1 YSDDQA
7 LSDFLW
13 RISGK
18 RLSAKDDLTPA
29 KSRLD
34 EIVERVQTVLDMHP
48 ENFQLKV
55 RLYPKYTEGRIAS
68 YKPATRTIMVF
79 ADRVTDGVFAHEVA
93 HAVLCDYFGT
103 APSEKVQEILSQYV
117 DRNLWE
123 DY

>member
-1 YSDDQA
+1 MNLWAPVAELRAEESSASFRLFKTRFTEIAYSDDQA

-55 RLYPKYTEGRIAS
+55 RLYP
-68 YKPATRTIMVF
+68 
-79 ADRVTDGVFAHEVA
+79 
-93 HAVLCDYFGT
+93 
-103 APSEKVQEILSQYV
+103 
-117 DRNLWE
+117 
-123 DY
+123 